1 MAYAGDPE
9 LRALARAARCQVRF
23 YAVQGDDTGDTSPE
37 WLAAPAAP
45 EGGIQPFDLFFGG
58 SACGRVRSP
67 LSGTHNIRN
76 AVAAIAL
83 CAEGGAHV
91 SVAELV
97 RHLGSFA
104 GVRRRQEQV
113 AVAGGV
119 RVYDDFAHH
128 PTAVRET
135 LLGLA
140 QRHPEGRLFALFEP
154 RSATASRKLHEQAYA
169 EAFDAAYMTIL
180 APVGR
185 KEIPESERLDVAAI
199 AQRLRERGR
208 RAEAP
213 ITHDAIL
220 SLVLDEARA
229 GDTLVLMSN
238 GDFSGLLGRVVAALA
253 VRASN
258 LQAEP

>member
-1 MAYAGDPE
+1 
-9 LRALARAARCQVRF
+9 
-23 YAVQGDDTGDTSPE
+23 
-37 WLAAPAAP
+37 
-45 EGGIQPFDLFFGG
+45 
-58 SACGRVRSP
+58 
-67 LSGTHNIRN
+67 
-76 AVAAIAL
+76 
-83 CAEGGAHV
+83 
-91 SVAELV
+91 
-97 RHLGSFA
+97 
-104 GVRRRQEQV
+104 
-113 AVAGGV
+113 
-119 RVYDDFAHH
+119 
-128 PTAVRET
+128 
-135 LLGLA
+135 
-140 QRHPEGRLFALFEP
+140 
-154 RSATASRKLHEQAYA
+154 
-169 EAFDAAYMTIL
+169 MTIL